1 MLNKHFALRTA
12 SKVATL
18 FVLFLSVM
26 VQARAQAIST
36 NGGSIQGSI
45 TDPSGA
51 AIPNATV
58 VISDPA
64 TGYSHTLTTDKAGFY
79 SLGPLTPGEYV
90 ISVSAANFSSL
101 KVRTVVRTGTATP
114 GNERLAIGNASETV
128 EVSAGAVQINTDQI
142 GVAGVITREQIDTLP
157 INGRNILDIAQLQ
170 PGVVLQSG
178 DSFDPT
184 KSGYSAL
191 SVGGVS
197 GRTTRILLDGQ
208 DITDETV
215 GTTLFNVPSGAID
228 EFQLNRSTQ
237 DVSGEVTS
245 TGQALIATVSGTNA
259 FHGNLFYNFQD
270 YRAGFADVD
279 GISAP
284 FQRNQFGGYVG
295 GPIIKDKLFFF
306 GGSERLKQDAENP
319 ANENVFF
326 PNIISEFPSVPNPFR
341 DTFSMGRLD
350 YNAPHGIH
358 LFVRGVYSNNAAD
371 GTSGFTP
378 YSVFKNQDNV
388 PAIVGGAD
396 FTTRNFTHSI
406 RYGYEK
412 FENGIGDGTAALGSS
427 IYNPSAILGFQITL
441 DGSLNAGQNYLA
453 PQRTFQ
459 SDKQL
464 RYDGTW
470 TKGSHNVKFGAELN
484 RILNGGDAPFFGA
497 SLFTEISTSNTFL
510 LANCGNVAGAA
521 ACPQDPLNGYS
532 PEGYIIGNGNGLFS
546 ERPGFGLTGG
556 GDPSWRVAAYVAD
569 TWKVKPFFTL
579 QAGLR
584 WSVDTD
590 RANQD
595 LATPLCS
602 QVDPSLQFAGC
613 TGDTPLF
620 DQYGPGEG
628 LGQKTHQPYANFGPQ
643 LGFVFSPGSH
653 KLAIRGGSG
662 IFYESNIFN
671 NTGNARSPEIT
682 AQGQYFN
689 DGTASYNSP
698 NITLPGFPAV
708 TGLLAN
714 GTPCT
719 PSPTDAACLTISQ
732 VFSESIATA
741 SATING
747 LKTLYAVAAK
757 APGPNPSFIGGNL
770 SADNIYAGPYK
781 SPYSIQLNG
790 GMQYELAKGL
800 IVSADY
806 VHNATLKV
814 PTTVDTNH
822 VGAARYLNTAAAQ
835 SAIAATLV
843 QCGAASIANA
853 LSPGGCPGL
862 HPGAGGV
869 GPGSAII
876 DDFAA
881 NGLDSGIDYLGG
893 VPASYYGLTPATG
906 AAFAGANP
914 NVGQG
919 KFILPVGKSGYD
931 ALQIVVQQQKS
942 HPLPGIVS
950 SNMQIS
956 YNLSRITT
964 TSNTTSSDQ
973 FFGGSGAYNQDRVT
987 QYMGRD
993 SLDHTNQL
1001 SFGGSI
1007 SVKYGVQVGAIGHFY
1022 SAPPS
1027 NLLLPTST
1035 GAGQIFK
1042 TDVDGDGTEGDLVPG
1057 TNPGAYE
1064 HAVKGAGLNNLISN
1078 YNTTKA
1084 GSITPAGQ
1092 ALISAGLF
1100 TANQLVALSAVQQP
1114 LAPAPTNPLSNSAFR
1129 AFDLSAS
1136 YPIRLARF
1144 REGLS
1149 VVPGVVVY
1157 NVANMSNFAG
1167 FTGLATTA
1175 DAGAAAQGNLNGGN
1189 TQDILNQNRI
1199 QRGTGTFDQGAPRST
1214 EFQLKVNF

>member
-1 MLNKHFALRTA
+1 MTFSTWRNSLLGMA
-12 SKVATL
+12 
-18 FVLFLSVM
+18 LSVG
-26 VQARAQAIST
+26 VFVAPGAVSSLVFAQAVSV
-36 NGGSIQGSI
+36 NGGSIQGTI
-45 TDPSGA
+45 TDSAGAVVPGAKIVVVSGDTGFTK
-51 AIPNATV
+51 NLV
-58 VISDPA
+58 SDSA
-64 TGYSHTLTTDKAGFY
+64 GYY
-79 SLGPLTPGEYV
+79 SIGPLNPGAYTV
-90 ISVSAANFSSL
+90 TVSAPNFSTL
-101 KVRTVVRTGTATP
+101 AVKTTIRTGTVTS
-114 GNERLAIGNASETV
+114 GNYKLSLGAASETV
-128 EVSAGAVQINTDQI
+128 EVTAGAVQINTDQI
-142 GVAGVITREQIDTLP
+142 GVAGIISKEQIDTLP

-170 PGVVLQSG
+170 PGVILQAG

-245 TGQALIATVSGTNA
+245 TGQVLMPTQAGTNKY
-259 FHGNLFYNFQD
+259 HGNVFYNFQD
-270 YRAGFADVD
+270 YRAGFADVN
-279 GISAP
+279 GLSAP

-306 GGSERLKQDAENP
+306 GGAERIKQDALNP
-319 ANENVFF
+319 ANANVFF
-326 PNIISEFPSVPNPFR
+326 PNIISAYPSVPDPFR
-341 DTFSMGRLD
+341 DTFSIGRLD
-350 YNAPHGIH
+350 YNGPRGIH
-358 LFVRGVYSNNAAD
+358 FFVRAISSNNAAD
-371 GTSGFTP
+371 GTSGFNP

-388 PAIVGGAD
+388 PSIVGGAD
-396 FTTRNFTHSI
+396 FTTGNFTHSF

-412 FENGIGDGTAALGSS
+412 FENGIGDGTAALGNS
-427 IYNPSAILGFQITL
+427 IYNPSTILGFQITL
-441 DGSLNAGQNYLA
+441 SGALDAGQNYLA

-459 SDKQL
+459 SDKQF

-470 TKGSHNVKFGAELN
+470 TKGAHTFKFGGEFN

-497 SLFTEISTSNTFL
+497 SLFTETSTSNTFL
-510 LANCGNVAGAA
+510 LANCGGVAGTAP
-521 ACPQDPLNGYS
+521 CPTDPLNGYS
-532 PEGYIIGNGNGLFS
+532 PAGYIIGNGNGLFS

-569 TWKVKPFFTL
+569 TWKAKPYFTV
-579 QAGLR
+579 QGGLR

-613 TGDTPLF
+613 TGNTPLF

-628 LGQKTHQPYANFGPQ
+628 LGKKTHQPYANFGPQ

-653 KLAIRGGSG
+653 KLALRGGGG
-662 IFYESNIFN
+662 IFFESNIFN

-689 DGTASYNSP
+689 SGNPLYYSTSIA
-698 NITLPGFPAV
+698 LPGFPSV

-719 PSPTDAACLTISQ
+719 PGAGNAACLTVPQ
-732 VFSESIATA
+732 VFSESIAVA

-747 LKTLYAVAAK
+747 LKTLYDASSKVA
-757 APGPNPSFIGGNL
+757 GPNPSFIGTGGGL
-770 SADNIYAGPYK
+770 SASNIYAGPYK

-790 GMQYELAKGL
+790 GMQYELTKGL
-800 IVSADY
+800 IVSADF

-822 VGAARYLNTAAAQ
+822 VGAARYLNVTAAQ
-835 SAIAATLV
+835 NAIATTLAN
-843 QCGAASIANA
+843 CGAASIDAAIAPN
-853 LSPGGCPGL
+853 GCPG
-862 HPGAGGV
+862 GS
-869 GPGSAII
+869 GPNGNALI
-876 DDFAA
+876 DDFAG
-881 NGLDSGIDYLGG
+881 NGLNSGIDYLGG
-893 VPASYYGLTPATG
+893 VSASYDGLTPATG

-931 ALQIVVQQQKS
+931 ALQIVVQEQKS
-942 HPLPGIVS
+942 HPLPYVNT
-950 SNMQIS
+950 SNLQIS
-956 YNLSRITT
+956 YNLSRVTT
-964 TSNTTSSDQ
+964 TSNSTSGDQ
-973 FFGGSGAYNQDRVT
+973 FFGGAAPYNQDHVT
-987 QYMGRD
+987 QYMGRNG
-993 SLDHTNQL
+993 LDHTNQL
-1001 SFGGSI
+1001 SLGGSFGL
-1007 SVKYGVQVGAIGHFY
+1007 KYGLQVGAIGHFY

-1027 NLLLPTST
+1027 TLTLPTST

-1057 TNPGAYE
+1057 TNPGAYM
-1064 HAVKGAGLNNLISN
+1064 HAIKGAGLNQLISR
-1078 YNTTKA
+1078 YNTNFA
-1084 GSITPAGQ
+1084 GTLTPAGQ
-1092 ALISAGLF
+1092 ALVTAGLF
-1100 TANQLVALSAVQQP
+1100 TANELVALNAVQQP
-1114 LAPAPTNPLSNSAFR
+1114 LAAAPTNPINNAAFR
-1129 AFDLSAS
+1129 AFDLNVS
-1136 YPIRLARF
+1136 YPIRLTKY
-1144 REGLS
+1144 REGLTIT
-1149 VVPGVVVY
+1149 PGVAMY
-1157 NVANMSNFAG
+1157 NVTNMSNFTAFG
-1167 FTGLATTA
+1167 SLASAA
-1175 DAGAAAQGNLNGGN
+1175 DAGAAAQGELNGAN
-1189 TQDILNQNRI
+1189 TQAIYNQNRI

-1214 EFQLKVNF
+1214 EFQLKIDF